1 MRSFVALHFSFGIF
15 GKRSPCRSRNS
26 KHVGFSAKRFAE
38 AAGDA
43 RRVVEKATPEIDA
56 SQSKL
61 ASGSHHLPIIDM
73 PQLCFMRDTARYK
86 NSATG
91 FDTDFPGFFGPEQ
104 KPSTPHVDT
113 TSDAHQVQNRRRS
126 LQSEK
131 QSVAADR
138 CLEPAADYLSQNGR
152 DAGYT
157 SPSQFEELGPCAD
170 C

>member
-1 MRSFVALHFSFGIF
+1 MTDNDESLELV
-15 GKRSPCRSRNS
+15 
-26 KHVGFSAKRFAE
+26 KHAIRE
-38 AAGDA
+38 AGL
-43 RRVVEKATPEIDA
+43 RATPARIA
-56 SQSKL
+56 ILQLLSNST
-61 ASGSHHLPIIDM
+61 S
-73 PQLCFMRDTARYK
+73 PQPARYK